1 MGNLAQNAD
10 NQVLIATEG
19 YIPKILSALDNHAE
33 HVGVVEQACWAVG
46 NLAVNDD
53 NRVLI
58 AKEGGIPKILAALAT
73 HADKVK
79 VVENA
84 CWALRNLAKDN
95 KENQIAIQQAR
106 GSALVSAAVAADSA
120 SAKTKHYGKMVL
132 DELKLPSEK
141 KGAGCCSVC

>member
-1 MGNLAQNAD
+1 M
-10 NQVLIATEG
+10 
-19 YIPKILSALDNHAE
+19 
-33 HVGVVEQACWAVG
+33 VEQACGAVG

-73 HADKVK
+73 HADKVE

-84 CWALRNLAKDN
+84 CAALSYLAKDN

-106 GSALVSAAVAADSA
+106 GSALVRAAVAADSA
-120 SAKTKHYGKMVL
+120 SADTKHYGKMVL